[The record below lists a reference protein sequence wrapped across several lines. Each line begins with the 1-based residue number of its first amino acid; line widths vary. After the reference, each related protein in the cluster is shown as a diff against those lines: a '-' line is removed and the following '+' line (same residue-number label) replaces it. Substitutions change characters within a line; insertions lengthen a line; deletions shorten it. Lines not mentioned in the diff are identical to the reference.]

1 MDQEATSGAA
11 KDVTRT
17 TATGHVCLQRRRCEA
32 LHGVGAA
39 HGRALRARAEL
50 NDPTR
55 TLEYIDT
62 STLPAISAPVKA
74 MGEGPARGAFA
85 VPISVSLR

>member
-17 TATGHVCLQRRRCEA
+17 TTIGHVFLQRRRCEA
-32 LHGVGAA
+32 LHGVGDA

-62 STLPAISAPVKA
+62 KHPPSHFRACQGDGLSCF
-74 MGEGPARGAFA
+74 GRA
-85 VPISVSLR
+85 VSVSLR